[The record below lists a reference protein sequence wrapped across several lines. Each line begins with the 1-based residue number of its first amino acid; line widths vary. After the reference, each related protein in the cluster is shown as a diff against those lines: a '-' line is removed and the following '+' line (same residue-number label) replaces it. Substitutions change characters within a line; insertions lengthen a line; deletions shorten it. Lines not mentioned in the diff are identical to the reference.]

1 MTSGRSSIVLLGA
14 VVLLAACRIERTERP
29 PLADPGSVARA
40 DIETALEG
48 FAEAV
53 EGHDARRATTYFT
66 PDAVF
71 IIGGGP
77 AHHGRG
83 EIAIGLEQT
92 LLGDRAALFLSSEN
106 IDLAGGIA
114 WQIGSFEEVPA
125 DSTMPAN
132 GRFVI
137 RWQRG
142 PEAAWRMQY
151 VMLTRFAP
159 DTSAAGS

>member
-1 MTSGRSSIVLLGA
+1 LTSGRSSIVLLGA
-14 VVLLAACRIERTERP
+14 VLLLGACRIERTERP
-29 PLADPGSVARA
+29 SLADPGSVARA
-40 DIETALEG
+40 DIETALES
-48 FAEAV
+48 FANALD
-53 EGHDARRATTYFT
+53 GRDARRATTYFT
-66 PDAVF
+66 PDAVL

-83 EIAIGLEQT
+83 EIAIGLEQV
-92 LLGDRAALFLSSEN
+92 LLGDSAALFLSSES

-125 DSTMPAN
+125 DSASPAN

-151 VMLTRFAP
+151 VLLTSFTP